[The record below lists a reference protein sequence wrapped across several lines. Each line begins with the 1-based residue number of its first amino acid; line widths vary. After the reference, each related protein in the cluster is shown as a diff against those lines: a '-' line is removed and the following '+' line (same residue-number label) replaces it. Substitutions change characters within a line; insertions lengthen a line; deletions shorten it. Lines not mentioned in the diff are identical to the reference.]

1 MIIAMKTY
9 ALQNKKR
16 FAWKKRLTKKN
27 NVIRNIE
34 IAVAV
39 VVALIA
45 GVGIYGIM

>member
-1 MIIAMKTY
+1 MKTY

-34 IAVAV
+34 IAVGV
-39 VVALIA
+39 VVTLIA
-45 GVGIYGIM
+45 CAGIYGII